1 MVVMSMETSGKY
13 WNKMNLT
20 TFIFSNNSS
29 LKLEATNKYDN
40 LFSPWNTPTGK
51 KEIEFDVNIT
61 TSRRFK
67 CVFQKWA

>member
-13 WNKMNLT
+13 WNKINLI

-40 LFSPWNTPTGK
+40 LFSPSNTPTGK
-51 KEIEFDVNIT
+51 KEIEFDVK
-61 TSRRFK
+61 SLQQMKQK
-67 CVFQKWA
+67 C

>member
-20 TFIFSNNSS
+20 TFIFSNSS
-29 LKLEATNKYDN
+29 RLKLEATNKYDS

-51 KEIEFDVNIT
+51 KEIEFDVK
-61 TSRRFK
+61 SLQQMKQK
-67 CVFQKWA
+67 C